1 MYRGAILNSD
11 INRIA
16 GNLGHTDQLCIA
28 DCGLPIPAQTEK
40 VDLALKLGVPGFW
53 EVLTEVADHLEV
65 ERITVAEEIRTCNA
79 PLYHRLCERFR
90 DIPMD
95 LIPHEVFKQ
104 QTARCAAVIR
114 TGEVR
119 PYANIILHSG
129 CLF

>member
-28 DCGLPIPAQTEK
+28 DCGLPIPPQTEK
-40 VDLALKLGVPGFW
+40 VDLALKPGTPGFW
-53 EVLTEVADHLEV
+53 EVLTEVSDHLEV
-65 ERITVAEEIRTCNA
+65 ERITLAEEIREYNA
-79 PLYHRLCERFR
+79 PLYQMLCERFQ
-90 DIPMD
+90 DIPME
-95 LIPHEVFKQ
+95 LIPHEAFKQ
-104 QTARCAAVIR
+104 QTAHCAAVIR